1 MTDWKDF
8 ETLNVNYLKNK
19 LNGLDI
25 DIEKMGDADSTRPDI
40 QIVLKN
46 NFKKIYIEIK
56 MPSSQTSQFV
66 VEIEDNRFIYGK
78 NNKFKSNEFSE
89 KIINILNENF
99 QYYKNVGQSGIEV
112 PVPMLI
118 AFEWIVSNMKN
129 KNVDFIMSIDNHHNN
144 VIIPVGKIND
154 FFNVKT
160 ILRRKKSGSS
170 PISKIY
176 YDDFKMNF
184 EKKLFNCSPIIFIK
198 NNRLFVELNRKLLKN
213 ECYIKSDLLENKSY
227 YLSNVRNNVYEVKL
241 TSVTNNPN
249 IIFVLS
255 AKNENIDSFTIQTL
269 IDYINSND
277 S

>member
-1 MTDWKDF
+1 MKNWKDF
-8 ETLNVNYLKNK
+8 ETLNVNYLKENLVN
-19 LNGLDI
+19 LNV

-40 QIVLKN
+40 QIVLN
-46 NFKKIYIEIK
+46 NNLKKFFIETK

-66 VEIEDNRFIYGK
+66 IEIENNRFIYGK
-78 NNKFKSNEFSE
+78 KNKFESNEFSE
-89 KIINILNENF
+89 EIINILNENF
-99 QYYKNVGQSGIEV
+99 QCYKNVGQSGIEV
-112 PVPMLI
+112 PVPVLI
-118 AFEWIVSNMKN
+118 AFGWIVSNMKN
-129 KNVDFIMSIDNHHNN
+129 KSVDFIMSIDNHNNN
-144 VIIPVGKIND
+144 VIIPVEKIND

-170 PISKIY
+170 PIPKIY
-176 YDDFKMNF
+176 YDDFKMNL
-184 EKKLFNCSPIIFIK
+184 EKRLFNCSPMIFIK

-213 ECYIKSDLLENKSY
+213 ECYIKSDLLENRSY
-227 YLSNVRNNVYEVKL
+227 YLSNVKNNVYEVKL